1 MPMAP
6 EFPRFLFRVKDPE
19 IEREAKR
26 MVEHFGID
34 DIEIRRDDTI
44 KDAWLEDYERRKTVY
59 GLEEIEE
66 YLQKL
71 VSGELD

>member
-1 MPMAP
+1 MST
-6 EFPRFLFRVKDPE
+6 EFPRFLFRVKDAE

-26 MVEHFGID
+26 MVEHFRID

-44 KDAWLEDYERRKTVY
+44 KDAWLEDNERLRTIY

-66 YLQKL
+66 YLEALVAGKL
-71 VSGELD
+71 